1 MTRPSARRTRP
12 TFRTANDIDANRTAL
27 HLIDVGLFF
36 CVSFNCAA
44 TCVILSGNFMKL
56 IFMGTPALA
65 IPFLERLHEEHE
77 IILVVTQPD
86 KPAGRGRTLQAPPLK
101 AWANEYSIAVAQPE
115 RARSEDFIAHLQTFQ
130 PDAIAVVAFG
140 QILPR
145 AILEMPRLGCLN
157 AHFSLLPR
165 WRGAAPVQHALI
177 AGDTQT
183 GVTIQHMAEKLDAGD
198 IVLQRQYS
206 IEPHETTADLWQKL
220 TPIGADAL
228 SEALQ
233 LLENGTATRT
243 PQDESQIT
251 LAPQLKRED
260 GHLNWRDEAASI
272 VNRVRGTNP
281 WPGAWTTFADSTLKV
296 WRAQVDKM
304 PNAAA
309 SGAAASGAA
318 GKVLAID
325 ANGIVIAARNGAV
338 RLLEVQSEGRP
349 RLNAAAWARGSRLE
363 RGQFLGETISTGEN
377 AQGIANV

>member
-1 MTRPSARRTRP
+1 MRGCFAGGNNSRPQ
-12 TFRTANDIDANRTAL
+12 
-27 HLIDVGLFF
+27 FF
-36 CVSFNCAA
+36 CFNAA
-44 TCVILSGNFMKL
+44 VAWGILSGNFMKL

-65 IPFLERLHEEHE
+65 VPFVERLHAEHE
-77 IILVVTQPD
+77 IVLVVTQPD

-101 AWANEYSIAVAQPE
+101 TWANEYSIPVAQPE
-115 RARSEDFIAHLQTFQ
+115 RARNEDFIAHLQTFQ
-130 PDAIAVVAFG
+130 PDAVAVVAFG

-198 IVLQRQYS
+198 IVLQREYS
-206 IEPHETTADLWQKL
+206 IEPDETTGDLWRKL
-220 TPIGADAL
+220 TPIGAGAL

-233 LLENGTATRT
+233 QLENGTATRT

-260 GHLNWRDEAASI
+260 GHLNWHDDAASV

-281 WPGAWTTFADSTLKV
+281 WPGAWTTWNNSTLKV
-296 WRAQVDKM
+296 WHTQIVD
-304 PNAAA
+304 
-309 SGAAASGAA
+309 AASGAA

-325 ANGIVIAARNGAV
+325 ANGIVVGAKNGAV

-349 RLNAAAWARGSRLE
+349 RLNAADWARGSRLE
-363 RGQFLGETISTGEN
+363 RGQILGDEAQDQV
-377 AQGIANV
+377 AQGDANV

>member
-1 MTRPSARRTRP
+1 
-12 TFRTANDIDANRTAL
+12 
-27 HLIDVGLFF
+27 
-36 CVSFNCAA
+36 
-44 TCVILSGNFMKL
+44 MKL

-65 IPFLERLHEEHE
+65 VPFLERLYAEHE

-86 KPAGRGRTLQAPPLK
+86 KPAGRGRALQSPPLK
-101 AWANEYSIAVAQPE
+101 AWANEYSIPVAQPE
-115 RARSEDFIAHLQTFQ
+115 RARNEDFIAHLQTFGA
-130 PDAIAVVAFG
+130 DAVAVVAFG

-177 AGDTQT
+177 AGDTRT

-198 IVLQRQYS
+198 IVLQREYS
-206 IEPHETTADLWQKL
+206 ISPDETTGDLWQKL

-228 SEALQ
+228 SEALRQ
-233 LLENGTATRT
+233 LENGTATRA

-260 GHLNWRDEAASI
+260 GHLNWHDDAASI

-281 WPGAWTTFADSTLKV
+281 WPGAWTTWNNSTLKV
-296 WRAQVDKM
+296 WRAQVVDATSS
-304 PNAAA
+304 AAT
-309 SGAAASGAA
+309 SGAATSSAA

-325 ANGIVIAARNGAV
+325 ANGIVVGAGNGAV

-349 RLNAAAWARGSRLE
+349 RLNAADWARGSRLE
-363 RGQFLGETISTGEN
+363 RNQILGDIAQVEATQNEA
-377 AQGIANV
+377 AQGDTNV